1 MHRVE
6 AADVLVENTQIERAQ
21 LGAGEADGGEVD
33 AEGGI
38 DVRDVVK
45 WGFAAVADGNGP
57 VDVVKTEMVDEGEMK
72 RENGTW

>member
-1 MHRVE
+1 MHWVG
-6 AADVLVENTQIERAQ
+6 AADVHVENAQIERAQ

-38 DVRDVVK
+38 DVWDVVV
-45 WGFAAVADGNGP
+45 GDGTGP

-72 RENGTW
+72 RENGAW